1 MLAFLVA
8 AGMAAAGQAPR
19 PAADPVIGTW
29 RNRKGTVVVATR
41 YCGGRNLCGRVV
53 WAAPE
58 AQDKARA
65 GGTDRLV
72 GTEVLRGLQP
82 TGQGQWSG
90 EVFVPDL
97 GQSAQAQLTMID
109 PSNFQID
116 ALLKKAPPPSCCQAP
131 VTAGMQSAAC
141 ICVAPLRLRVKP

>member
-1 MLAFLVA
+1 MIAFVIA
-8 AGMAAAGQAPR
+8 AGMAAAAPAAR
-19 PAADPVIGTW
+19 AADPVIGTW

-41 YCGGRNLCGRVV
+41 YCGRNLCGRVV

-58 AQDKARA
+58 AQEKARA
-65 GGTDRLV
+65 GGTQNLV

-97 GQSAQAQLTMID
+97 GQSAEAQLTMID
-109 PSNFQID
+109 AANFQID
-116 ALLKKAPPPSCCQAP
+116 GCQYGGLLCKQQQWHKVRAA
-131 VTAGMQSAAC
+131 AG
-141 ICVAPLRLRVKP
+141 R